1 MRVEWF
7 LGPRNG
13 RRVQVHFEFTDRPQ
27 LRDTGEISYGRVPAG
42 SVVVPGSLPS
52 ADGAYSLYCA
62 VIVKHVDEKTRAKTS
77 LNDLLRNAE

>member
-1 MRVEWF
+1 
-7 LGPRNG
+7 
-13 RRVQVHFEFTDRPQ
+13 
-27 LRDTGEISYGRVPAG
+27 VPAG

-52 ADGAYSLYCA
+52 SDGKYSLYCA